1 MLPDHAATV
10 SKRDH
15 DVTNRK
21 GITLCADDYALSAP
35 VSAGI
40 LELARSGRL
49 HAVSCMTDSPRWAE
63 DGALLRDLPGVEIGL
78 HLNFTE
84 PFAAAGL
91 VLPLSRLIVACWLRR
106 LDAGQVRASVQRQ
119 WDAFVS
125 VMGRAPD
132 FVDGHQHVHQFPQI
146 RDALLALLAERS
158 YKGWLRS
165 LSGLQTTPG
174 MGFKI
179 LVLKLLGAG
188 HFAALCRRAGLRRNT
203 YFSGVYDFSPQ
214 SDYPVLMRGWLQRSP
229 SATLIMCHP
238 ALAGAGDSIAP
249 ARLREFD
256 YLQSADFVSDC
267 QQQAVRLASVTETV
281 YAQA

>member
-1 MLPDHAATV
+1 LTV
-10 SKRDH
+10 STPR
-15 DVTNRK
+15 

-40 LELARSGRL
+40 LALARAGRL
-49 HAVSCMTDSPRWAE
+49 HAISCMTDSPRWAD

-84 PFAAAGL
+84 AFPAAQP
-91 VLPLSRLIVACWLRR
+91 VRPLSSLILACWLRR
-106 LDAGQVRASVQRQ
+106 LDAAQVQASVRRQ
-119 WDAFVS
+119 WDAFVA

-146 RDALLALLAERS
+146 REALLALLAEQS
-158 YKGWLRS
+158 YQGWLRN
-165 LSGLQTTPG
+165 LTGLQATPG

-179 LVLKLLGAG
+179 LILKLLGAG
-188 HFAALCRRAGLRRNT
+188 HFAALCHHAGLRSNP

-214 SDYPVLMRGWLQRSP
+214 ADYRGLMQGWLRASP
-229 SATLIMCHP
+229 AATLIMCHP
-238 ALAGAGDSIAP
+238 AQAGAGDGIGL
-249 ARLREFD
+249 ARLHEFT
-256 YLQSADFVSDC
+256 YLQSADFISDC
-267 QQQAVRLASVTETV
+267 QQHAVRLASVTETA